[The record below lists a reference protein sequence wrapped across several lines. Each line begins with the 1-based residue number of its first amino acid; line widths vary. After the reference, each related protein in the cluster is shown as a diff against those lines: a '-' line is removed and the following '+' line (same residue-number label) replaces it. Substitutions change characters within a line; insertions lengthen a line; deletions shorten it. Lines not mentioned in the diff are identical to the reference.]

1 MQSLFSLCAVVYL
14 LIYAFESVIRYGL
27 YNIGASNAILL
38 RDGLIMGPLA
48 LLLVA
53 QAARTRVHPA
63 FYAFGAIVGLHG
75 VIGALNLHSQFA
87 AIYGAVLLLNVL
99 FGFIAAQ
106 SLVLP
111 TRRVVILLGVVW
123 VASVVAVVLDKF
135 FVTFPWTGLE
145 THIGGI
151 AVDVSRGWDIS
162 DGFDKRAAGFTRS
175 SISAAMLLP
184 TIALIIALRM
194 RSYLLRMAMLVT
206 TVAAVFM
213 TTQKGAVAAIAAV
226 TLILGTPSFMRYRLL
241 CWAALAFAIVDVGL
255 PIFTSGLLINNSGG
269 VFSLASFGMRIND
282 TWPEAWRWITDNNL
296 FPFGVGLGGIGGAQR
311 FYAQDFFNPS
321 DNLFIYLYANF
332 GVMTFVYLG
341 WALWQAWHQPPETQS
356 IAITP
361 LAILVYML
369 GYGAA
374 LSMLEDQVS
383 ELFFGASV
391 GMLWMLRQ
399 MVAAKP
405 WANPYWAPPKLR
417 YGPAITY
424 QPVRP
429 LPAADLP

>member
-1 MQSLFSLCAVVYL
+1 MQRLFSLCAISYL
-14 LIYAFESVIRYGL
+14 MIYAFEGVIRYGL
-27 YNIGASNAILL
+27 YNIGASDAILL
-38 RDGLIMGPLA
+38 RDGLILGPLV

-53 QAARTRVHPA
+53 QVARTRVHPA
-63 FYAFGAIVGLHG
+63 FFAFGAIIGLHG
-75 VIGALNLHSQFA
+75 LVSTLNFHNVFPA
-87 AIYGAVLLLNVL
+87 MYGAVLLLNVL
-99 FGFIAAQ
+99 FGFIAAR

-111 TRRVVILLGVVW
+111 NRRVVLLLGTVW
-123 VASVVAVVLDKF
+123 VISVVAVVLDKF

-151 AVDVSRGWDIS
+151 SVDVSRGWDIS

-175 SISAAMLLP
+175 SICAAMLLP
-184 TIALIIALRM
+184 TIALIIALRI
-194 RSYLLRMAMLVT
+194 RSYLLRTLMLFM

-213 TTQKGAVAAIAAV
+213 TTQKGAVVAIAAV
-226 TLILGTPSFMRYRLL
+226 AMILATPRFMRYRLL
-241 CWAALAFAIVDVGL
+241 CWAALGFAILDVAL
-255 PIFTSGLLINNSGG
+255 PIFTYGLMVTSNGG
-269 VFSLASFGMRIND
+269 VFSMASFGMRIAD
-282 TWPEAWRWITDNNL
+282 TWPDAWRWISDHNL

-311 FYAQDFFNPS
+311 WFAPDFFNPS
-321 DNLFIYLYANF
+321 DNLFVYLYANF
-332 GVMTFVYLG
+332 GVLTFFYLG

-361 LAILVYML
+361 LAILVFML

-399 MVAAKP
+399 MAAAKP
-405 WANPYWAPPKLR
+405 WANPYWVPPDLR

-424 QPVRP
+424 KPVRS
-429 LPAADLP
+429 LPAADVP